1 MELNINKKYI
11 NSVDEFTKIILDINK
26 DLDVHKSDE
35 KIIYISIILIKNY
48 LTANEINNI
57 FKLEMFNFSINKLQ
71 KVNLTANTLEKIPEI
86 FSSTV
91 ELKYLIL
98 NNNFS

>member
-11 NSVDEFTKIILDINK
+11 NSVDDFKKIILDINK

-71 KVNLTANTLEKIPEI
+71 KINLTANNLEKIP
-86 FSSTV
+86 
-91 ELKYLIL
+91 
-98 NNNFS
+98 